1 MSSSAADTLAS
12 TARRIEQLLQQR
24 LAPTHLEVRDES
36 AAHVGHANAGKGH
49 FRVRVV
55 STSFAGLTPLQRHRL
70 VNDALASLLVNDVH
84 ALGMET
90 LTPDEFIK

>member
-1 MSSSAADTLAS
+1 VSSSAAGTLAS

-24 LAPTHLEVRDES
+24 LTPTHLDVRDES

-49 FRVRVV
+49 FRVKVV
-55 STSFAGLTPLQRHRL
+55 STCFAGLTPLQRHRL
-70 VNDALASLLVNDVH
+70 VNEALASLLVNDVH